1 MAKKR
6 FALLHTSATL
16 APIFKSLC
24 DELIPGADYFHM
36 VDESLIQN
44 TIRAGRLTPA
54 TAQRVVR
61 HLASAEEAGAEIAM
75 VTCSSIGGAVDAA
88 QPFLGIP
95 ALRVDQPMADK
106 AVATGRRVGVLATL
120 RTTLEPTAS
129 LVLRRARVAG
139 KEIDLVDRLCEGAFD
154 AFLAGDMAKH
164 DAMVREGLKD
174 LGTRVDVIVLA
185 QVSMARVADSLS
197 AGERPVPI
205 LTSPRLGVEH
215 LATML

>member
-1 MAKKR
+1 MAGKR

-24 DELIPGADYFHM
+24 DELIPGADFFHM

-61 HLASAEEAGAEIAM
+61 HLAAAEQAGAEVAM
-75 VTCSSIGGAVDAA
+75 VTCSSIGPAVDGA

-95 ALRVDQPMADK
+95 ALRVDRPMADK
-106 AVATGRRVGVLATL
+106 AVTIGRRVGVLATL
-120 RTTLEPTAS
+120 NTTLEPTAS
-129 LVLRRARVAG
+129 LIVRRAEAAG
-139 KEIDLVDRLCEGAFD
+139 KEIDLQDRLCEGAFD

-174 LGTRVDVIVLA
+174 LGGRVDLIVLA
-185 QVSMARVADSLS
+185 QVSMARVADSLDES
-197 AGERPVPI
+197 EKPVPI
-205 LTSPRLGVEH
+205 LTSPRLGVEY
-215 LATML
+215 LAQML